1 MSLDDI
7 YDRPMFRYCD
17 EDPCQH
23 PGRDPYDQDK
33 CVECGLTFEDDEEED
48 DVELASK
55 IVG

>member
-7 YDRPMFRYCD
+7 YDRPMFRYDD

-33 CVECGLTFEDDEEED
+33 CVECGLTFENEEE
-48 DVELASK
+48 EEEE
-55 IVG
+55 